1 MKSNDRGIPDAIIQ
15 LIDQNFLQQRKIL
28 VLVNR
33 IQPAR
38 HLFCPSCAKI
48 SSCPNCGGILEV
60 DELQKAAC
68 RRCSFRQEN
77 LAFCPRCQNR
87 LTLLHDMSL
96 DSLARAVER
105 RVGEKAVSTLRA
117 ADLKDMERIMP
128 AVQHSAVVIATPAV
142 LNPFFKK
149 LFSTVIYI
157 KPESFFGM
165 DEFNSA
171 EMIFST
177 AAEILETL
185 VAGGELHVFSV
196 FHFHYA
202 LQFLTAE
209 DKFFERELKYRQW
222 FLLPP
227 FSDVYQIEMRSD
239 NLRSLAASMRE
250 LYRQHRHDLQIR
262 KVFLLA
268 RQPQRGVYSGVLE
281 LHASADKIIAA
292 GLPQLKK
299 SSLAL
304 LAG

>member
-1 MKSNDRGIPDAIIQ
+1 
-15 LIDQNFLQQRKIL
+15 
-28 VLVNR
+28 
-33 IQPAR
+33 
-38 HLFCPSCAKI
+38 
-48 SSCPNCGGILEV
+48 
-60 DELQKAAC
+60 
-68 RRCSFRQEN
+68 
-77 LAFCPRCQNR
+77 
-87 LTLLHDMSL
+87 MSL

-268 RQPQRGVYSGVLE
+268 RQPQRGVYRGVLE
-281 LHASADKIIAA
+281 LHASAEKIIAA